1 MSNLSNFY
9 GDSNMTLGPA
19 NIYYNPSIGSLYV
32 GTDLALGGT
41 QGLSIAKAI
50 EKGDLTKDQYGT
62 SPANRVVTGQSQ
74 TVTASL
80 VELTLER
87 LNAIM
92 QGFEHYTATG
102 GATLGFS
109 WEDVLGQADDKIEKP
124 LKFALI
130 EGDGETT
137 DPDKIIYIP
146 NAAPMVDTEISYDAS
161 TQRVLALDWNCYRRP
176 KWKSTVTG
184 KELFLFSQS
193 MVDNGLVAYD
203 PGTT

>member
-19 NIYYNPSIGSLYV
+19 NLYHNPSIGTIYTGENL
-32 GTDLALGGT
+32 LLGGT
-41 QGLSIAKAI
+41 QGLAINKAI

-62 SPANRVVTGQSQ
+62 SPANRVVTGQSLS
-74 TVTASL
+74 VSASL

-87 LNAIM
+87 LNASM
-92 QGFEHYTATG
+92 QGFEHYIATG

-109 WEDVLGQADDKIEKP
+109 WEDVLGQSDDKIERP
-124 LKFALI
+124 LKFVLI

-137 DPDKIIYIP
+137 DPDKIIYVP
-146 NAAPMVDTEISYDAS
+146 NAAPMVDTEITFDAS
-161 TQRVLALDWNCYRRP
+161 TQRVLALEWHCYRRP
-176 KWKSTVTG
+176 RWKSAVTG
-184 KELFLFSQS
+184 KEIFLFSQS
-193 MVDNGLVAYD
+193 MLDNGLVVYD